1 MPPYAQMT
9 IRGRGGAL
17 PRYNGG
23 DSVYTAGRGVSARY
37 DYQSDRAIRIQAQAN
52 QDALRRSNI
61 GPALIQFGQTMN
73 TWENNYAKTKAQDL
87 FTQYERA
94 MNELLEG
101 ENGLLTMKGEQ
112 AFGTPEA
119 NGIPGTACSG
129 GSCKQV
135 YTVPNSLPATETDPS
150 TFGLPAATQAA
161 STASTGALT
170 GSAPPLN
177 PGDLDAIQQIGRA
190 RNPIPGSFGQAFFRQ
205 QNIQTGRRCVSGSCS
220 GINNIRATRANSLRS
235 QLLDGQYWHVRN
247 IFNRLADDYDA
258 KADLRVRKYQT
269 AQFKKWQDDVDD
281 AAISQYLERAIAN
294 ADDPEEFID
303 NLNKAQYYA
312 KNKMERSGMASPL
325 IEENLKSMTSA
336 AYGDAAINMIDN
348 GNFAGAEALLNGNAN
363 YNLAYGRVEEGNI
376 EKVSG
381 APQDSSPVRTVT
393 IPTEKGYTIVPS
405 VDSSG
410 QPVTT
415 DGAIEQFQTSGKNY
429 GTYNSEDAARL
440 ATRQLV
446 MGSDKMNTKDKQRVL
461 RHLKEGKAKKE
472 ATDKGQ
478 QFQMQTVAE
487 DQMLAMSRGEEIP
500 EEARLD
506 KAFFVVAYGDTVPAQ
521 KKYEEYKQHID
532 AQPMI
537 ANHSNLYM
545 SPYAMREQ
553 VRQYRESHKD
563 THGEGVAKLVEAD
576 IERRE
581 KALHDDPAQY
591 MIDNFPGARELFAA
605 ATSGNGGEQAINEFV
620 KLRDAFNQ
628 QYRLS
633 NTDMQTSLFPKT
645 WMQSQCLGIT
655 GGDTPEARV
664 QTLRN
669 IRDTLGPRGWEAFK
683 QQARAEGH
691 IPSGIDPVL
700 ELDPNDPE
708 QLRAI
713 EICMMANFDKSWR
726 KDAEAILET
735 RKAEIDKEVQ
745 TAFQPFRD
753 SITAAGAPYA
763 AELQRTGRDLTLGY
777 MLEGSGSKE
786 AAAKAYEM
794 LVGKTSQMIT
804 VGNQGTVR
812 VPRAIYEA
820 YPKIED
826 GLTQLQQNL
835 LSGKENS
842 LIHPDDVA
850 IIQNARQQN
859 YWGLGRDTLSSN
871 VRIVTA
877 QGENGAVLLDATTGR
892 TLRGIDGLPLTYT
905 WEDVNGYAL
914 SGEYDKQV
922 ASAEALLRSANYKGT
937 SFDRWFSQNEALLPN
952 KEAAREAWGNRQKER
967 NTPKEVR
974 VDEQPKIDRNEE
986 LRGFARNI
994 FTGVENF
1001 GGDIHT
1007 ITKEEFMDATRYM
1020 MPLEPRRTWLERR
1033 GERRALT
1040 DEDREKM
1047 WEMKDEISSELDA
1060 QREARYN
1067 ETAAREAEEQRIAAN
1082 NTREYVD
1089 YAKREFGD
1097 SYKQFIQDC
1106 MKRGDT
1112 FAEAISEKRFRNF
1125 NEYHMPETKV
1135 YSEIGYHPTPTDR
1148 ELLRKEMIADL
1159 SADMIQEDVLPRV
1172 EYEESSGVTFAITAD
1187 RKQAEKTHNELVKI
1201 LSSDISTARKKQAI
1215 RLLEGFKD
1223 ISEERLDKYIVDF
1236 KKANRIK

>member
-1 MPPYAQMT
+1 MPGPYAQMT
-9 IRGRGGAL
+9 VRGRGGGI
-17 PRYNGG
+17 PRYDSNGNIYV
-23 DSVYTAGRGVSARY
+23 SGRGVSARY

-61 GPALIQFGQTMN
+61 GPALIQFGQTVNM
-73 TWENNYAKTKAQDL
+73 WENNYAKTKAQDL

-150 TFGLPAATQAA
+150 TFGLPVTQTATAAA
-161 STASTGALT
+161 STSQ
-170 GSAPPLN
+170 PPLN
-177 PGDLDAIQQIGRA
+177 PGDPDAIQQIGRA

-269 AQFKKWQDDVDD
+269 AQFNKWQDDVDD
-281 AAISQYLERAIAN
+281 AAISQYLERAAAN

-303 NLNKAQYYA
+303 SLNKAKYYA

-336 AYGDAAINMIDN
+336 AYRDAAINMIDN

-363 YNLAYGRVEEGNI
+363 YSLAYGRTEEGNI
-376 EKVSG
+376 EKASG

-415 DGAIEQFQTSGKNY
+415 DGAIEQYQTSGKNY
-429 GTYNSEDAARL
+429 GSYTSEDAARL

-446 MGSDKMNTKDKQRVL
+446 MGSDVMNTKDKQRVL
-461 RHLKEGKAKKE
+461 KHLKEGKAKKE
-472 ATDKGQ
+472 VADKGE

-500 EEARLD
+500 EEDRLD
-506 KAFFVVAYGDTVPAQ
+506 KAYFVAAYGSNTVTAY
-521 KKYEEYKQHID
+521 KKHEEYKQHID

-545 SPYAMREQ
+545 SPYDMREQ
-553 VRQYRESHKD
+553 LRQYMESHKD
-563 THGEGVAKLVEAD
+563 THGERVAKLVEAD

-581 KALHDDPAQY
+581 KALKDDPAQY

-605 ATSGNGGEQAINEFV
+605 ATAGNGGEQAVNELI

-628 QYRLS
+628 QYRQF
-633 NTDMQTSLFPKT
+633 NTDIQTSLFPKT
-645 WMQSQCLGIT
+645 WVQSQCLAIT

-664 QTLRN
+664 QILRD

-713 EICMMANFDKSWR
+713 KICMMANFDKSWR

-735 RKAEIDKEVQ
+735 RKAVIDREVQ
-745 TAFQPFRD
+745 AAFQPFRD

-763 AELQRTGRDLTLGY
+763 AELQRTGHDLTLGY
-777 MLEGSGSKE
+777 MLEGSGSEE

-835 LSGKENS
+835 LSGEENS

-850 IIQNARQQN
+850 IIQNARQQD
-859 YWGLGRDTLSSN
+859 YWGLGSDTLSSN
-871 VRIVTA
+871 VRMVTA
-877 QGENGAVLLDATTGR
+877 QGENGVVLLDATTGR
-892 TLRGIDGLPLTYT
+892 ILRGIDGLPLTYT

-937 SFDRWFSQNEALLPN
+937 SFDRWFRLNEASLSN
-952 KEAAREAWGNRQKER
+952 KEAAREAWSNWQKER
-967 NTPKEVR
+967 NTPKEVQ
-974 VDEQPKIDRNEE
+974 VDEQPKIDSDEE
-986 LRGFARNI
+986 LRVFARTI
-994 FTGVENF
+994 FTGVEVL

-1007 ITKEEFMDATRYM
+1007 ITKEEFMDATRYLP
-1020 MPLEPRRTWLERR
+1020 PLEPRRTWFERR
-1033 GERRALT
+1033 RGRRVLT
-1040 DEDREKM
+1040 YEDREKM
-1047 WEMKDEISSELDA
+1047 WNMRDDIFSELDA

-1067 ETAAREAEEQRIAAN
+1067 ETAAREAEEQRIAAE
-1082 NTREYVD
+1082 NTRD
-1089 YAKREFGD
+1089 YLDYGKREFGD
-1097 SYKQFIQDC
+1097 SYKQFIEHL
-1106 MKRGDT
+1106 MKQGDT
-1112 FAEAISEKRFRNF
+1112 FAEAISAKRFQPF
-1125 NEYHMPETKV
+1125 NQYHMPETKV
-1135 YSEIGYHPTPTDR
+1135 YREIGYRPKPMEGT
-1148 ELLRKEMIADL
+1148 LLRREMVADFI
-1159 SADMIQEDVLPRV
+1159 ADMIQKNVLPRMD
-1172 EYEESSGVTFAITAD
+1172 YEESCGGAFTVTAD
-1187 RKQAEKTHNELVKI
+1187 RKQAEKIHNEIIKI
-1201 LSSDISTARKKQAI
+1201 LLSDYSIARKKQFV
-1215 RLLEGFKD
+1215 RLLVGFEN
-1223 ISEERLDKYIVDF
+1223 ISEKLLDTYIVDF
-1236 KKANRIK
+1236 

>member
-1 MPPYAQMT
+1 MT
-9 IRGRGGAL
+9 VRGRGGGI
-17 PRYNGG
+17 PRYDSNGNIYV
-23 DSVYTAGRGVSARY
+23 SGRGVSARY
-37 DYQSDRAIRIQAQAN
+37 DYQSDKAIRIQAQAN

-161 STASTGALT
+161 STASTGQ
-170 GSAPPLN
+170 PPLN
-177 PGDLDAIQQIGRA
+177 PGDPDAIQQIGRA

-269 AQFKKWQDDVDD
+269 AQFNKWQDDVDD
-281 AAISQYLERAIAN
+281 AAISQYLERAAAN
-294 ADDPEEFID
+294 ADNPEEFID
-303 NLNKAQYYA
+303 SLNKAKYYA
-312 KNKMERSGMASPL
+312 KNKMERSGMAAPL
-325 IEENLKSMTSA
+325 IEENLKSMTST
-336 AYGDAAINMIDN
+336 AYRDAAINMIDN

-363 YNLAYGRVEEGNI
+363 YSLAYGRTEEGNI
-376 EKVSG
+376 EKASG

-415 DGAIEQFQTSGKNY
+415 DGAIEQYQTSGKNY
-429 GTYNSEDAARL
+429 GSYTSEDAARL

-446 MGSDKMNTKDKQRVL
+446 MGSDVMNTKDKQRVL
-461 RHLKEGKAKKE
+461 KHLKEGKAKKE
-472 ATDKGQ
+472 VADKGE
-478 QFQMQTVAE
+478 QFQRQTVAE

-506 KAFFVVAYGDTVPAQ
+506 KAYFVAAYGDTVTAQ

-591 MIDNFPGARELFAA
+591 MIDNFPGARELFSA
-605 ATSGNGGEQAINEFV
+605 ATSGNGGEQAINEFI

-628 QYRLS
+628 QYRQS

-683 QQARAEGH
+683 QQARAEGR

-708 QLRAI
+708 QLRAL
-713 EICMMANFDKSWR
+713 EIYMMANFDKGWR

-745 TAFQPFRD
+745 DAFKPFRD

-763 AELQRTGRDLTLGY
+763 AELQRVGHDLTLGY
-777 MLEGSGSKE
+777 MLEGSDVKE
-786 AAAKAYEM
+786 AANKAYET
-794 LVGKTSQMIT
+794 LVGKTSQMIKI
-804 VGNQGTVR
+804 GDQGTVR

-835 LSGKENS
+835 LSGEENS

-922 ASAEALLRSANYKGT
+922 ASAEALLRSADYKGT
-937 SFDRWFSQNEALLPN
+937 SFDRWFSQNEALLSN
-952 KEAAREAWGNRQKER
+952 KEAAREAWDNRQKER

-1001 GGDIHT
+1001 GGDIHA

-1020 MPLEPRRTWLERR
+1020 LPLEPRRTWLERR
-1033 GERRALT
+1033 GERMALT

-1047 WEMKDEISSELDA
+1047 WEMKDEIFSELDA

-1067 ETAAREAEEQRIAAN
+1067 ETTAREAEEQRIAAN
-1082 NTREYVD
+1082 DTREYVD
-1089 YAKREFGD
+1089 YAKREF
-1097 SYKQFIQDC
+1097 KQDYREWIEAQ
-1106 MKRGDT
+1106 MRHGAT
-1112 FAEAISEKRFRNF
+1112 FTEAVNKIRFREF
-1125 NEYHMPETKV
+1125 DEYHMPETKV
-1135 YSEIGYHPTPTDR
+1135 YNEIGYHPTPDDR

-1159 SADMIQEDVLPRV
+1159 SADMIQEDVLPRMD
-1172 EYEESSGVTFAITAD
+1172 YEESGGVTFAITAD
-1187 RKQAEKTHNELVKI
+1187 RKRAEKTHNELVRI

-1215 RLLEGFKD
+1215 RLLEDFRD
-1223 ISEERLDKYIVDF
+1223 ISEERLDEYIVDF

>member
-1 MPPYAQMT
+1 MPPYQAMT
-9 IRGRGGAL
+9 IRSRGGAL

-23 DSVYTAGRGVSARY
+23 ETTYVSGRGVSARY

-150 TFGLPAATQAA
+150 TFGLPAAAQAA
-161 STASTGALT
+161 SAASTGQ
-170 GSAPPLN
+170 PPLN
-177 PGDLDAIQQIGRA
+177 PGDPDAIQQIGRA

-281 AAISQYLERAIAN
+281 AAMSQYLERAVAN

-303 NLNKAQYYA
+303 NLNKFLYYA
-312 KNKMERSGMASPL
+312 KNKMERSGMAAPL
-325 IEENLKSMTSA
+325 IEENLKNLSSG
-336 AYGDAAINMIDN
+336 AYRDAARYMIDN
-348 GNFAGAEALLNGNAN
+348 GNLAGAEALLNGNAN

-376 EKVSG
+376 EKASG

-415 DGAIEQFQTSGKNY
+415 DGAIEQYQTSGKNY

-446 MGSDKMNTKDKQRVL
+446 MGSDKMNTKDKQQVL
-461 RHLKEGKAKKE
+461 KRLEEGKAKKE

-478 QFQMQTVAE
+478 QSQMQTAAE
-487 DQMLAMSRGEEIP
+487 DQMLAMARGEEIP
-500 EEARLD
+500 EESLLD
-506 KAFFVVAYGDTVPAQ
+506 EAYFVTAYGDTVTAR
-521 KKYEEYKQHID
+521 KKHEEYKQHID
-532 AQPMI
+532 AQPFI
-537 ANHSNLYM
+537 ANHGNLYM
-545 SPYAMREQ
+545 SSYDMREQ
-553 VRQYRESHKD
+553 LRQYREGHKD
-563 THGEGVAKLVEAD
+563 THGKGVAKLVEAD

-581 KALHDDPAQY
+581 KALKDDPAQY

-605 ATSGNGGEQAINEFV
+605 ATSGNGGEQAINEFI

-628 QYRLS
+628 QYRQS

-645 WMQSQCLGIT
+645 WVQSQCLGIT

-713 EICMMANFDKSWR
+713 EICMMASFDKGWR
-726 KDAEAILET
+726 KDVEAILET

-745 TAFQPFRD
+745 DAFKPFRD

-777 MLEGSGSKE
+777 MLEGSGPKE

-794 LVGKTSQMIT
+794 LVGKTSQMIK
-804 VGNQGTVR
+804 VGDQGTVR

-835 LSGKENS
+835 LSGEENS

-850 IIQNARQQN
+850 IIQNARKQN
-859 YWGLGRDTLSSN
+859 YWGLGRDTLSSSL
-871 VRIVTA
+871 RLVTA
-877 QGENGAVLLDATTGR
+877 QGENGVVLLDTTTGR
-892 TLRGIDGLPLTYT
+892 TLRSVDGLPLTYT
-905 WEDVNGYAL
+905 WEDLNGYAL
-914 SGEYDKQV
+914 SGEYNKQV
-922 ASAEALLRSANYKGT
+922 AAAEALLRGANYKGT
-937 SFDRWFSQNEALLPN
+937 SFDRWYERNEALLPN
-952 KEAAREAWGNRQKER
+952 KEAAREAWDNRQKER

-994 FTGVENF
+994 FTGVEVL
-1001 GGDIHT
+1001 GGDIHA

-1020 MPLEPRRTWLERR
+1020 LPLEPRRTWLERR
-1033 GERRALT
+1033 GERRVLT

-1047 WEMKDEISSELDA
+1047 WEMKDEIFPELDA

-1089 YAKREFGD
+1089 YGKREF
-1097 SYKQFIQDC
+1097 KQDYREWVEIQ
-1106 MKRGDT
+1106 MRHGAT
-1112 FAEAISEKRFRNF
+1112 FDEAVSEIRFREF
-1125 NEYHMPETKV
+1125 DEYHMPETKV
-1135 YSEIGYHPTPTDR
+1135 YSEIGYYPTPTDR

-1159 SADMIQEDVLPRV
+1159 SADMIQEDILPRMD
-1172 EYEESSGVTFAITAD
+1172 YEESGGGAFTVTAD

-1201 LSSDISTARKKQAI
+1201 LSSDYSIARKKQAI
-1215 RLLEGFKD
+1215 RLLAGFEN

>member
-17 PRYNGG
+17 PRYSGG
-23 DSVYTAGRGVSARY
+23 DEVYVSGRGVSARY
-37 DYQSDRAIRIQAQAN
+37 DYQSDKAIRIQAQAN
-52 QDALRRSNI
+52 QDALRRRNI
-61 GPALIQFGQTMN
+61 GPDLIKFGQTVNM
-73 TWENNYAKTKAQDL
+73 WENNYAKTKAQDL

-101 ENGLLTMKGEQ
+101 ENGLLTMKGER

-119 NGIPGTACSG
+119 NGVPGTACSG

-135 YTVPNSLPATETDPS
+135 YTVGPTEETDPS
-150 TFGLPAATQAA
+150 TFGLPATA
-161 STASTGALT
+161 TASTST
-170 GSAPPLN
+170 GQPPLN
-177 PGDLDAIQQIGRA
+177 PGDPDAIQQIGRA

-269 AQFKKWQDDVDD
+269 AQFNKWQDDVDD
-281 AAISQYLERAIAN
+281 ASISQYLERAAAN
-294 ADDPEEFID
+294 ADNPEEFID
-303 NLNKAQYYA
+303 SLNKAKYYA
-312 KNKMERSGMASPL
+312 KNKMERSGMAAPL

-336 AYGDAAINMIDN
+336 AYRDAAINMIDN
-348 GNFAGAEALLNGNAN
+348 GNFAGAEALMNGNAN
-363 YNLAYGRVEEGNI
+363 YSLAYGRTEEGNI

-415 DGAIEQFQTSGKNY
+415 DGAIEQYQTSGKNY
-429 GTYNSEDAARL
+429 GSYASEDAARL

-446 MGSDKMNTKDKQRVL
+446 MGSDVMNPKDKQRVL
-461 RHLKEGKAKKE
+461 KNLKEGKAKKE
-472 ATDKGQ
+472 VADKDE
-478 QFQMQTVAE
+478 QFQMQTAVE

-500 EEARLD
+500 EGVRLD
-506 KAFFVVAYGDTVPAQ
+506 EAYFVAAYGDTVTAR
-521 KKYEEYKQHID
+521 KKYEEYKQYID

-537 ANHSNLYM
+537 ADHANLYM
-545 SPYAMREQ
+545 SSYDMREQ
-553 VRQYRESHKD
+553 LRQYKGGHKD
-563 THGEGVAKLVEAD
+563 THGEGVAKLIETD

-581 KALHDDPAQY
+581 KALKDDPAQY

-628 QYRLS
+628 QYRQS
-633 NTDMQTSLFPKT
+633 NTDIQTSLFPKT
-645 WMQSQCLGIT
+645 YVQSQCLGIT

-691 IPSGIDPVL
+691 IPSGVDPVL

-713 EICMMANFDKSWR
+713 EICMMANFDKGWR

-735 RKAEIDKEVQ
+735 KKAEIDKEVQ
-745 TAFQPFRD
+745 AAFKPFGN
-753 SITAAGAPYA
+753 SITVAGAPYA
-763 AELQRTGRDLTLGY
+763 AELQRVGRDLTLGY

-794 LVGKTSQMIT
+794 LVGTTSQMIT
-804 VGNQGTVR
+804 VGDQGTIR
-812 VPRAIYEA
+812 VPRATYEA
-820 YPKIED
+820 YPKIKD

-859 YWGLGRDTLSSN
+859 YWGLGHDTLSSN
-871 VRIVTA
+871 LRMVTA
-877 QGENGAVLLDATTGR
+877 QGENGVVLLDATTGR

-922 ASAEALLRSANYKGT
+922 ASAEALLRSADYKGT
-937 SFDRWFSQNEALLPN
+937 SFDRWVSQNEALLSN
-952 KEAAREAWGNRQKER
+952 KEAAREAWGNWQKER
-967 NTPKEVR
+967 NAPKEVR

-1001 GGDIHT
+1001 GGDIHAM
-1007 ITKEEFMDATRYM
+1007 TKEEFMDATRYM
-1020 MPLEPRRTWLERR
+1020 LPLEPRRTWLERR

-1047 WEMKDEISSELDA
+1047 WEMRDKIFSELDA

-1067 ETAAREAEEQRIAAN
+1067 ETVAREAEEQRIAAN

-1089 YAKREFGD
+1089 YAKREFKQD
-1097 SYKQFIQDC
+1097 YKEWIETQ
-1106 MKRGDT
+1106 MRHGAT
-1112 FAEAISEKRFRNF
+1112 FAKAVSEIRFREF
-1125 NEYHMPETKV
+1125 NEYHMPETKI
-1135 YSEIGYHPTPTDR
+1135 YNEISYHPTPIDR

-1159 SADMIQEDVLPRV
+1159 GADMIQEDVLPRID
-1172 EYEESSGVTFAITAD
+1172 YEESGGAVFAVTAN
-1187 RKQAEKTHNELVKI
+1187 RKQVEKTHNELVKI

-1215 RLLEGFKD
+1215 RLLAGFED
-1223 ISEERLDKYIVDF
+1223 ISEEQLDKYIVDF